1 MRLEYLLGTN
11 NSAYFVIF
19 LRFVHRLLIHLQKL
33 VRKKVISARKDEN
46 KILIFLSFVGGDDAG
61 QTTQKVSDV
70 TASSVITKLM
80 RIPKKIETCEK
91 LLFEFRH

>member
-1 MRLEYLLGTN
+1 
-11 NSAYFVIF
+11 VI
-19 LRFVHRLLIHLQKL
+19 
-33 VRKKVISARKDEN
+33 KVRKDEN
-46 KILIFLSFVGGDDAG
+46 NFFNLSFVGGGDAG